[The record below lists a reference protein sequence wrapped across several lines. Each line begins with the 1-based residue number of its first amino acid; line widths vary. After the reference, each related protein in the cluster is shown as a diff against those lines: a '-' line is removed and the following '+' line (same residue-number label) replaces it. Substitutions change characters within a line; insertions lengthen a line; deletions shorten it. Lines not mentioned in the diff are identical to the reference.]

1 MPEWKD
7 ERRLDICQAR
17 AVLRWRLADRREYL
31 DMIEKE
37 QGIKARQ
44 KLEADMT
51 EQHRIKGE
59 WM

>member
-1 MPEWKD
+1 M
-7 ERRLDICQAR
+7 
-17 AVLRWRLADRREYL
+17 LRWRLADRREYL

-51 EQHRIKGE
+51 EQHRIRGE